1 MSVLRSSEII
11 SFFYFPPSAAAGW
24 FVPAEGIPPTAQPTR
39 AKAIPRLRGRSRRVG
54 SLAENSSHPVGA
66 GCPRARVG
74 RPALRLPP
82 MLRRS
87 FPERDTRAFDAC
99 GLYESRQNEVK
110 VAPTWLARGFDV
122 AFICR
127 TSHVEAPD
135 NPGRSHLHLDQA
147 TTRIAPE
154 REQGSAER
162 KDDPRGVGGAPL

>member
-1 MSVLRSSEII
+1 MSVLRSSGIR

-74 RPALRLPP
+74 RPALPLPP

-99 GLYESRQNEVK
+99 GLYGSRQNEVK

-122 AFICR
+122 AS
-127 TSHVEAPD
+127 TWLLSVV
-135 NPGRSHLHLDQA
+135 QA
-147 TTRIAPE
+147 TSKPRTI
-154 REQGSAER
+154 QGEAILTSIKR
-162 KDDPRGVGGAPL
+162 QHGSRPNGS